1 MIKALDK
8 LVPGDIVYSIS
19 RMSNKTIETKLT
31 VTGVVYEGQ
40 EVAEI
45 KKSATFSI
53 DYDHY
58 QKIEVI
64 QPQWVFERPT
74 HQSGHRPTEDDL
86 PWSSNTI
93 SNDSMFVRDIKKDT
107 FVDKDEYVFDNDDVV
122 F

>member
-1 MIKALDK
+1 MYKKIYNILIHEYDFFVGDSYKEIEATSIK
-8 LVPGDIVYSIS
+8 
-19 RMSNKTIETKLT
+19 
-31 VTGVVYEGQ
+31 

-45 KKSATFSI
+45 KKSATFYI

-58 QKIEVI
+58 SKIAVI
-64 QPQWVFERPT
+64 KPQWVFERPT
-74 HQSGHRPTEDDL
+74 HQSGVRPAKDDL
-86 PWSSNTI
+86 PWSSNII

>member
-1 MIKALDK
+1 MYNKIYILTIQHYDCFTGNDYKEIVANSIK
-8 LVPGDIVYSIS
+8 
-19 RMSNKTIETKLT
+19 
-31 VTGVVYEGQ
+31 

-45 KKSATFSI
+45 KKSATFYI

-74 HQSGHRPTEDDL
+74 HQSGARPAKDDL

-93 SNDSMFVRDIKKDT
+93 SNDVMFVRDIKKDT

>member
-1 MIKALDK
+1 MYNKKYIIVIKHYDCFIGNDYK
-8 LVPGDIVYSIS
+8 EIVANSI
-19 RMSNKTIETKLT
+19 K
-31 VTGVVYEGQ
+31 

-45 KKSATFSI
+45 KKSATFYI

-74 HQSGHRPTEDDL
+74 HQSGVLPAKDGL
-86 PWSSNTI
+86 PWSSENI
-93 SNDSMFVRDIKKDT
+93 SNEHSVVRDIKKDT

>member
-1 MIKALDK
+1 MYIKKYA
-8 LVPGDIVYSIS
+8 IVIKHYDYF
-19 RMSNKTIETKLT
+19 
-31 VTGVVYEGQ
+31 TGNDYKEIVVNNIK

-74 HQSGHRPTEDDL
+74 HQSGARPAKDDH
-86 PWSSNTI
+86 PWSSNII
-93 SNDSMFVRDIKKDT
+93 SNDSMSVRDIKKDT
-107 FVDKDEYVFDNDDVV
+107 FVDKDEYVFDNDDVI

>member
-1 MIKALDK
+1 MYNKKYIIVIKHYDCFI
-8 LVPGDIVYSIS
+8 GNDY
-19 RMSNKTIETKLT
+19 KTIVANTIK
-31 VTGVVYEGQ
+31 

-64 QPQWVFERPT
+64 KPQWVFERPT
-74 HQSGHRPTEDDL
+74 HKSGPRPTADDL
-86 PWSSNTI
+86 PWSSNNI
-93 SNDSMFVRDIKKDT
+93 SNDFDIVRDIKVKDI

>member
-1 MIKALDK
+1 MYNKKYIIVIKHYDCFI
-8 LVPGDIVYSIS
+8 GNDY
-19 RMSNKTIETKLT
+19 KTIVANTIK
-31 VTGVVYEGQ
+31 

-64 QPQWVFERPT
+64 KPQWVFERPT
-74 HQSGHRPTEDDL
+74 HKSGPRPTADDL
-86 PWSSNTI
+86 PWSSNNI
-93 SNDSMFVRDIKKDT
+93 SNDFDIVRDIKVEDT
-107 FVDKDEYVFDNDDVV
+107 FVDKDEYVFDKDDVI